1 MWYSLNWHPWCGD
14 PYTRGISQPWRSPL
28 RSEESEPHVRRPAQ
42 GTGTR
47 KMSPHNV
54 WLWKLAEL
62 TSRKAGPNPS
72 SWANPGLIHPPG
84 LTPPKQPP
92 PNPTQQGI
100 SASTKATP
108 SLLCPTQQVVLTST
122 SSKTAFT
129 SGAQPRLPA
138 RPLQQLQPGLTAT
151 HTEEQPC
158 ASLHLRWSWP
168 GLLVSQTEDRSCPP
182 GCLPQLPASFK
193 ASRAGSRSCLPAATV
208 VQPKQVCAGNPHR
221 GDP

>member
-28 RSEESEPHVRRPAQ
+28 RSEESEPHVRCPAQ

-72 SWANPGLIHPPG
+72 TWANPGLIHPPG

-92 PNPTQQGI
+92 LSPTQQGI
-100 SASTKATP
+100 SASTKAP
-108 SLLCPTQQVVLTST
+108 PYLLCPTQQVVLTST

-129 SGAQPRLPA
+129 SGA
-138 RPLQQLQPGLTAT
+138 LQQGHCNSCSQVPQPLTQRNGPVHPCICGGLG
-151 HTEEQPC
+151 Q
-158 ASLHLRWSWP
+158 AS
-168 GLLVSQTEDRSCPP
+168 
-182 GCLPQLPASFK
+182 
-193 ASRAGSRSCLPAATV
+193 
-208 VQPKQVCAGNPHR
+208 
-221 GDP
+221 